1 MCKISRLMANSGDKD
16 HVVASFSR
24 HCSPDG
30 ELVNRQ
36 CRIVMINVQVAELWC
51 RLGEDGTVWIVEY
64 EVGSKKTL
72 VAVVENCA
80 SMYKCIVAW

>member
-1 MCKISRLMANSGDKD
+1 M
-16 HVVASFSR
+16 
-24 HCSPDG
+24 
-30 ELVNRQ
+30 NRQ
-36 CRIVMINVQVAELWC
+36 CRIVMINVQVAEFWC
-51 RLGEDGTVWIVEY
+51 RLGEDDTVWIVEY